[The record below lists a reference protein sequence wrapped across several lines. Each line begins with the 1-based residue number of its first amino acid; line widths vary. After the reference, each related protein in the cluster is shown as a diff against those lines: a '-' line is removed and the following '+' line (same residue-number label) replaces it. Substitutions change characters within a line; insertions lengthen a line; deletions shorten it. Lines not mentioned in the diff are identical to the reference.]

1 MNKKKFVM
9 LIIGGLLV
17 GALTGW
23 IFENIALN
31 DFGEAIKFF
40 LIKNVFKIVLIVIIM
55 SILTA
60 FDLYKKSK
68 VEIEKGLQGEDPIQI
83 KYTNYSLMVR
93 DISIFLI
100 FGLASVWA
108 MSMGVYS
115 SEAWINLGESVVLIG
130 LLIAYIILISVIFQ
144 KNYELIKKVEP
155 NRKADTLDFK
165 FNKKFIEE
173 SDEMTKADYYKKGYK
188 GYRAIILTNFIMLV
202 VLSAFAYH
210 ADVGIIAPIFIAIS
224 SIIGIIAANK

>member
-17 GALTGW
+17 GAFSGW
-23 IFENIALN
+23 ILENIALN
-31 DFGEAIKFF
+31 DLGEAIKFF
-40 LIKNVFKIVLIVIIM
+40 LMKNVFAIALTVIVT
-55 SILTA
+55 SILIA
-60 FDLYKKSK
+60 FAFYKKSK
-68 VEIEKGLQGEDPIQI
+68 REIEKGLQGEDPIQT

-100 FGLASVWA
+100 FALASMWA

-115 SEAWINLGESVVLIG
+115 NEAWLNLGESVVLIG
-130 LLIAYIILISVIFQ
+130 LLVAYIILISVIFQ

-202 VLSAFAYH
+202 VLAGLAH
-210 ADVGIIAPIFIAIS
+210 HLDVGIIAPIFIAIS
-224 SIIGIIAANK
+224 SIIGIIAAK

>member
-9 LIIGGLLV
+9 LIIGGLIV
-17 GALTGW
+17 GALSGW

-31 DFGEAIKFF
+31 DLGEAIKFF
-40 LIKNVFKIVLIVIIM
+40 LMKNVFAIALTVIVT
-55 SILTA
+55 SILIA
-60 FDLYKKSK
+60 FAFYKKSK
-68 VEIEKGLQGEDPIQI
+68 REIEKGLQGEDPIPV

-100 FGLASVWA
+100 FALASMWA

-115 SEAWINLGESVVLIG
+115 NEAWINLRESVILIG
-130 LLIAYIILISVIFQ
+130 ALVAYIILISVIFQ

-155 NRKADTLDFK
+155 NRKADTLDFR

-173 SDEMTKADYYKKGYK
+173 SDEMSKARYYKKGYK

-202 VLSAFAYH
+202 VLSGLAH
-210 ADVGIIAPIFIAIS
+210 HLDVGIIAPIFIAIS
-224 SIIGIIAANK
+224 SIIGIIAAK

>member
-17 GALTGW
+17 GAFSGW

-31 DFGEAIKFF
+31 DLGEAIKFF
-40 LIKNVFKIVLIVIIM
+40 LMKNVFAIALTVIVTSVLI
-55 SILTA
+55 A
-60 FDLYKKSK
+60 FAFYKKSK
-68 VEIEKGLQGEDPIQI
+68 REIEKGLQGEDPIPV

-100 FGLASVWA
+100 FALASMWA

-115 SEAWINLGESVVLIG
+115 NEAWINLRESVILIG
-130 LLIAYIILISVIFQ
+130 ALVAYIILISVIFQ

-155 NRKADTLDFK
+155 NRKADTLDFR

-173 SDEMTKADYYKKGYK
+173 SDEMTKASYYKKGYK
-188 GYRAIILTNFIMLV
+188 GYMAIVLTNFIMLV
-202 VLSAFAYH
+202 VLSGLAFYT
-210 ADVGIIAPIFIAIS
+210 DVGILAPIFLAIS

>member
-17 GALTGW
+17 GALSGW
-23 IFENIALN
+23 ILENIALS
-31 DFGEAIKFF
+31 DLGELIKLF
-40 LIKNVFKIVLIVIIM
+40 LIKNVFKITLTVIIM
-55 SILTA
+55 SILIA

-68 VEIEKGLQGEDPIQI
+68 VEIEKGLQGEDPIPV

-100 FGLASVWA
+100 FGLASTWA
-108 MSMGVYS
+108 MSIEKS
-115 SEAWINLGESVVLIG
+115 WLNLRESVILIG
-130 LLIAYIILISVIFQ
+130 ALIGYIILISVIFQ

-173 SDEMTKADYYKKGYK
+173 SDEMKKAEYYKKGYR
-188 GYRAIILTNFIMLV
+188 GYRAIVLTNFIMLV
-202 VLSAFAYH
+202 VLSGLAYH
-210 ADVGIIAPIFIAIS
+210 ADVGISAPIFIAIS
-224 SIIGIIAANK
+224 SVIGIIASNK

>member
-17 GALTGW
+17 GAFSGW
-23 IFENIALN
+23 ILENIALN

-40 LIKNVFKIVLIVIIM
+40 LIKNVFKIVLTIIIM
-55 SILTA
+55 SLLIA
-60 FDLYKKSK
+60 FDFYRKSK
-68 VEIEKGLQGEDPIQI
+68 VEIEKGLKGEDPIPV

-100 FGLASVWA
+100 FGLASVWT
-108 MSMGVYS
+108 MSMEKS
-115 SEAWINLGESVVLIG
+115 WINLRESVVLIG
-130 LLIAYIILISVIFQ
+130 ALLAYIILTSVVFQ

-202 VLSAFAYH
+202 VLSGLAH
-210 ADVGIIAPIFIAIS
+210 HLDVGIIAPIFIAIS
-224 SIIGIIAANK
+224 SVIGIIAYNK

>member
-17 GALTGW
+17 GAFSGW

-31 DFGEAIKFF
+31 DLGEAIKFF
-40 LIKNVFKIVLIVIIM
+40 LMKNVFAIALTVIVTSVLI
-55 SILTA
+55 A
-60 FDLYKKSK
+60 FAFYKKSK
-68 VEIEKGLQGEDPIQI
+68 REIEKGLQGEDPIPV

-93 DISIFLI
+93 DVSIFLI
-100 FGLASVWA
+100 FGLASMWA
-108 MSMGVYS
+108 MAIEKS
-115 SEAWINLGESVVLIG
+115 WLNLRESVILIG
-130 LLIAYIILISVIFQ
+130 ALIAYIILISVIFQ

-173 SDEMTKADYYKKGYK
+173 SDEMTKARYYKKGYK

-202 VLSAFAYH
+202 VLSGLANH
-210 ADVGIIAPIFIAIS
+210 LDVGIIAPIFIAIS
-224 SIIGIIAANK
+224 SVIGIIAANK

>member
-9 LIIGGLLV
+9 LLIGGLLV
-17 GALTGW
+17 GAFSGW
-23 IFENIALN
+23 ILENVALS
-31 DFGEAIKFF
+31 DLGEVIKFF
-40 LIKNVFKIVLIVIIM
+40 LIKNVYKIVLTVIIM
-55 SILTA
+55 SILIA

-68 VEIEKGLQGEDPIQI
+68 VEIEKGLQGEDPIQT

-93 DISIFLI
+93 DISMFLI
-100 FGLASVWA
+100 FGLASMWA
-108 MSMGVYS
+108 MAIEKS
-115 SEAWINLGESVVLIG
+115 WLNLRESVILIG
-130 LLIAYIILISVIFQ
+130 ALIAYIILISVIFQ

-173 SDEMTKADYYKKGYK
+173 SDEMTKARYYKKGYK

-202 VLSAFAYH
+202 VLSGLANH
-210 ADVGIIAPIFIAIS
+210 LDVGIIAPIFIAIS
-224 SIIGIIAANK
+224 SVIGIIAANK

>member
-9 LIIGGLLV
+9 LLIGGLLV
-17 GALTGW
+17 GAFSGW
-23 IFENIALN
+23 ILENIALS
-31 DFGEAIKFF
+31 DLGEVIKFF
-40 LIKNVFKIVLIVIIM
+40 LIKNVYKIVLTVIIM
-55 SILTA
+55 SILIA

-68 VEIEKGLQGEDPIQI
+68 VEIEKGLQGEDPIQT

-93 DISIFLI
+93 DISMFLI
-100 FGLASVWA
+100 FGLASMWA
-108 MSMGVYS
+108 MAIEKS
-115 SEAWINLGESVVLIG
+115 WLNLRESVILIG
-130 LLIAYIILISVIFQ
+130 ALIAYIILISVIFQ

-173 SDEMTKADYYKKGYK
+173 SDEMTKARYYKKGYK

-202 VLSAFAYH
+202 VLSGLANH
-210 ADVGIIAPIFIAIS
+210 LDVGIIAPIFIAIS
-224 SIIGIIAANK
+224 SVIGIIAANK

>member
-1 MNKKKFVM
+1 MNKKKFVT

-17 GALTGW
+17 GALSGW

-31 DFGEAIKFF
+31 ELGETIKFF
-40 LIKNVFKIVLIVIIM
+40 LIKNVFTIAFTVIII
-55 SILTA
+55 SLIIAYA
-60 FDLYKKSK
+60 FYRKSK
-68 VEIEKGLQGEDPIQI
+68 KEIEKGLKGENPVPT

-100 FGLASVWA
+100 FGLASMWA
-108 MSMGVYS
+108 MAMEKS
-115 SEAWINLGESVVLIG
+115 WLNLRESVIFIGALI
-130 LLIAYIILISVIFQ
+130 IYIILTSVIFQ

-173 SDEMTKADYYKKGYK
+173 SDEMVKARYYKKGYR

-202 VLSAFAYH
+202 VLSGLAYH
-210 ADVGIIAPIFIAIS
+210 LDVGIIAPIFIAIS
-224 SIIGIIAANK
+224 SVIGIIAANK

>member
-17 GALTGW
+17 GAFSGW
-23 IFENIALN
+23 ILENVRLS
-31 DFGEAIKFF
+31 DLGEVIKFF
-40 LIKNVFKIVLIVIIM
+40 LMKNVFAIALTVIVTSVLI
-55 SILTA
+55 A
-60 FDLYKKSK
+60 FAFYKKSK
-68 VEIEKGLQGEDPIQI
+68 REIEKGLQGEDPIPV

-100 FGLASVWA
+100 FALASVLA
-108 MSMGVYS
+108 MSMEKS
-115 SEAWINLGESVVLIG
+115 WINLRESAIIAG
-130 LLIAYIILISVIFQ
+130 ALIAYIILTSVIFQ

-173 SDEMTKADYYKKGYK
+173 SDEMSKARYYKKGYR
-188 GYRAIILTNFIMLV
+188 GYRAIIFTNFIMLV
-202 VLSAFAYH
+202 VLAGLAH
-210 ADVGIIAPIFIAIS
+210 HLDVGIIAPIFIAIS
-224 SIIGIIAANK
+224 SVIGIIAYNK

>member
-31 DFGEAIKFF
+31 DLGELIKFF
-40 LIKNVFKIVLIVIIM
+40 LIKNVFQIVLTIIIM
-55 SILTA
+55 SLLIA
-60 FDLYKKSK
+60 FDFYRKSK
-68 VEIEKGLQGEDPIQI
+68 VEIEKGLKGEDPIPV

-100 FGLASVWA
+100 FGLASVWT
-108 MSMGVYS
+108 MSMEKS
-115 SEAWINLGESVVLIG
+115 WINLRESVVLIG
-130 LLIAYIILISVIFQ
+130 ALLAYIILTSVVFQ

-165 FNKKFIEE
+165 
-173 SDEMTKADYYKKGYK
+173 
-188 GYRAIILTNFIMLV
+188 
-202 VLSAFAYH
+202 LSLIH
-210 ADVGIIAPIFIAIS
+210 I
-224 SIIGIIAANK
+224 

>member
-17 GALTGW
+17 GAFSGW

-31 DFGEAIKFF
+31 DLGELIKFF
-40 LIKNVFKIVLIVIIM
+40 LIKNVFKIVLTVIIM
-55 SILTA
+55 SILIA

-68 VEIEKGLQGEDPIQI
+68 VEIEKGLKGEDPIPI

-100 FGLASVWA
+100 FGLASMWA
-108 MSMGVYS
+108 MSMEKS
-115 SEAWINLGESVVLIG
+115 WLSLRESVVLIG
-130 LLIAYIILISVIFQ
+130 ALLVYIILISVIFQ

-202 VLSAFAYH
+202 VLAGLANH
-210 ADVGIIAPIFIAIS
+210 LDVGIIAPIFIAIS
-224 SIIGIIAANK
+224 SIIGIIAAK

>member
-17 GALTGW
+17 GAFSGW

-31 DFGEAIKFF
+31 DLGELIKFF
-40 LIKNVFKIVLIVIIM
+40 LIKNVFKIVLTVIIM
-55 SILTA
+55 SILIA

-68 VEIEKGLQGEDPIQI
+68 VEIEKGLQGEDPIPI

-100 FGLASVWA
+100 FGLASMWA
-108 MSMGVYS
+108 MSMEKS
-115 SEAWINLGESVVLIG
+115 WLSLRESVVLIG
-130 LLIAYIILISVIFQ
+130 ALLVYIILISVIFQ

-202 VLSAFAYH
+202 VLAGLANH
-210 ADVGIIAPIFIAIS
+210 LDVGIIAPIFIAIS
-224 SIIGIIAANK
+224 SIIGIIAAK

>member
-9 LIIGGLLV
+9 LLIGGLLV
-17 GALTGW
+17 GAFSGW
-23 IFENIALN
+23 ILENIALS
-31 DFGEAIKFF
+31 DFGEMIKFF
-40 LIKNVFKIVLIVIIM
+40 LIKNVFKIVLTVIIM
-55 SILTA
+55 SILIA
-60 FDLYKKSK
+60 FDLYRKSK
-68 VEIEKGLQGEDPIQI
+68 VEIEKGLRGEDPIQT

-93 DISIFLI
+93 EVSIFLI
-100 FGLASVWA
+100 FGLASMWA
-108 MSMGVYS
+108 MAMEKS
-115 SEAWINLGESVVLIG
+115 WLNLGESVVLIG
-130 LLIAYIILISVIFQ
+130 LLIAYIILISVILQ

-173 SDEMTKADYYKKGYK
+173 SDEMTKASYYKKGYK

-202 VLSAFAYH
+202 VLSGLAFYT
-210 ADVGIIAPIFIAIS
+210 DVGILAPIFLAIS

>member
-17 GALTGW
+17 GAFSGW
-23 IFENIALN
+23 ILENIALN
-31 DFGEAIKFF
+31 DLGEAIKFF
-40 LIKNVFKIVLIVIIM
+40 LMKNVFAIALTVIVT
-55 SILTA
+55 SILIA
-60 FDLYKKSK
+60 FAFYKKSK
-68 VEIEKGLQGEDPIQI
+68 REIEKGLQGEDPIPV
-83 KYTNYSLMVR
+83 KYTNYSIMVR

-100 FGLASVWA
+100 FALASVLA
-108 MSMGVYS
+108 MSMEKS
-115 SEAWINLGESVVLIG
+115 WINLRESVIIAG
-130 LLIAYIILISVIFQ
+130 ALIAYIILTSVVFQ

-173 SDEMTKADYYKKGYK
+173 SDEMSKARYYKKGYR

-202 VLSAFAYH
+202 VLSGLAH
-210 ADVGIIAPIFIAIS
+210 HLDVGIIAPIFIAIS
-224 SIIGIIAANK
+224 SVIGIIAYNK

>member
-9 LIIGGLLV
+9 LLIGGLLV
-17 GALTGW
+17 GAFSGW

-31 DFGEAIKFF
+31 DLGEAIKFF
-40 LIKNVFKIVLIVIIM
+40 LMKNVFAIALTVIVTSVLI
-55 SILTA
+55 A
-60 FDLYKKSK
+60 FAFYKKSK
-68 VEIEKGLQGEDPIQI
+68 REIEKGLQGEDPIPV

-93 DISIFLI
+93 DVSIFLI
-100 FGLASVWA
+100 FALASVLA
-108 MSMGVYS
+108 MSMEKS
-115 SEAWINLGESVVLIG
+115 WINLRESAIIAG
-130 LLIAYIILISVIFQ
+130 ALIAYIILTSVIFQ

-173 SDEMTKADYYKKGYK
+173 SDEMTKARYYKKGYK

-202 VLSAFAYH
+202 VLSGLANH
-210 ADVGIIAPIFIAIS
+210 LDVGIIAPIFIAIS
-224 SIIGIIAANK
+224 SVIGIIAANK

>member
-9 LIIGGLLV
+9 LIIGGLIV
-17 GALTGW
+17 GALSGW
-23 IFENIALN
+23 ILENIALS
-31 DFGEAIKFF
+31 DFGELIKFF

-55 SILTA
+55 SILIA

-68 VEIEKGLQGEDPIQI
+68 VEIEKGLQGEDPIQT

-93 DISIFLI
+93 EISTFLI
-100 FGLASVWA
+100 FGLASMWA
-108 MSMGVYS
+108 MAMEKS
-115 SEAWINLGESVVLIG
+115 WLNLRESVVLIG
-130 LLIAYIILISVIFQ
+130 LLVAYIILISVIFQ

-173 SDEMTKADYYKKGYK
+173 SDEMSKARYYKKGYK

-202 VLSAFAYH
+202 VLAGLANH
-210 ADVGIIAPIFIAIS
+210 LDVGIIAPIFITIS
-224 SIIGIIAANK
+224 SIIGIIAAK

>member
-17 GALTGW
+17 GALSGW
-23 IFENIALN
+23 ILENIALS
-31 DFGEAIKFF
+31 DFGEVIKFF

-55 SILTA
+55 SILIA
-60 FDLYKKSK
+60 FALYKKSK
-68 VEIEKGLQGEDPIQI
+68 VEIEKGLQGEDPIQT

-93 DISIFLI
+93 EVSTFLI
-100 FGLASVWA
+100 FGLASMWA
-108 MSMGVYS
+108 MAMEKS
-115 SEAWINLGESVVLIG
+115 WLNLGESVVLIG
-130 LLIAYIILISVIFQ
+130 LLIAYIILTSVIFQ

-173 SDEMTKADYYKKGYK
+173 SDEMSKARYYKKGYI
-188 GYRAIILTNFIMLV
+188 GYRAMIFTNFIMIV
-202 VLSAFAYH
+202 VLAGLANH
-210 ADVGIIAPIFIAIS
+210 LDVGIIAPIFITIS
-224 SIIGIIAANK
+224 SIIGIIAAK

>member
-17 GALTGW
+17 GALSGW
-23 IFENIALN
+23 ILENIALS
-31 DFGEAIKFF
+31 DLGELIKLF
-40 LIKNVFKIVLIVIIM
+40 LIKNVFKITLTVIIM

-68 VEIEKGLQGEDPIQI
+68 VEIEKGLQGEDPIQT

-100 FGLASVWA
+100 FGLASMWA
-108 MSMGVYS
+108 MAMEKS
-115 SEAWINLGESVVLIG
+115 WLNLGESVVLIG
-130 LLIAYIILISVIFQ
+130 LLIAYIILISVVFQ

-173 SDEMTKADYYKKGYK
+173 SDEMSKARYYKKGYR

-202 VLSAFAYH
+202 VLSGLAH
-210 ADVGIIAPIFIAIS
+210 HLDVGIIAPIFIAIS
-224 SIIGIIAANK
+224 SIIGIIAAK

>member
-17 GALTGW
+17 GALSGW
-23 IFENIALN
+23 ILENIALS
-31 DFGEAIKFF
+31 DLGELIKLF
-40 LIKNVFKIVLIVIIM
+40 LIKNVFKITLTVIIM
-55 SILTA
+55 SILMA

-68 VEIEKGLQGEDPIQI
+68 VEIEKGLKGEDPIQT

-100 FGLASVWA
+100 FGLASMWA
-108 MSMGVYS
+108 MSMEKS
-115 SEAWINLGESVVLIG
+115 WLNLGESVVLIG
-130 LLIAYIILISVIFQ
+130 LLIAYIILISVVFQ

-155 NRKADTLDFK
+155 NRKADTLDFR

-173 SDEMTKADYYKKGYK
+173 SDEMSKARYYKKGYR

-202 VLSAFAYH
+202 VLSGLAFYT
-210 ADVGIIAPIFIAIS
+210 DVGILAPIFIAIS
-224 SIIGIIAANK
+224 SIIGIIATK

>member
-1 MNKKKFVM
+1 MNKKKFVT

-17 GALTGW
+17 GALSGW

-31 DFGEAIKFF
+31 ELGETIKFF
-40 LIKNVFKIVLIVIIM
+40 LIKNVFTIAFTVIII
-55 SILTA
+55 SLIIAYA
-60 FDLYKKSK
+60 FYRKSK
-68 VEIEKGLQGEDPIQI
+68 KEIGKGLKGEDPVPT

-100 FGLASVWA
+100 FGLASMWA
-108 MSMGVYS
+108 MAMEKS
-115 SEAWINLGESVVLIG
+115 WLNLRESVIFIGALI
-130 LLIAYIILISVIFQ
+130 IYIILTSMIFQ

-173 SDEMTKADYYKKGYK
+173 SDEMVKARYYKKGYR

-202 VLSAFAYH
+202 VLSGLAYH
-210 ADVGIIAPIFIAIS
+210 LDVGIIAPIFIAIS
-224 SIIGIIAANK
+224 SVIGIIAANK

>member
-17 GALTGW
+17 GALSGW
-23 IFENIALN
+23 ILENIALS
-31 DFGEAIKFF
+31 DLGELIKLF
-40 LIKNVFKIVLIVIIM
+40 LIKNVFKITLTVIIM
-55 SILTA
+55 SILIA

-68 VEIEKGLQGEDPIQI
+68 VEIEKGLQGEDPIQT

-100 FGLASVWA
+100 FGLASMWA
-108 MSMGVYS
+108 MAIEKS
-115 SEAWINLGESVVLIG
+115 WLNLGESVVLIG
-130 LLIAYIILISVIFQ
+130 LLIAYIILTSVIFQ

-173 SDEMTKADYYKKGYK
+173 SDEMSKARYYKKGYR
-188 GYRAIILTNFIMLV
+188 GYRAIIFTNFIMLV
-202 VLSAFAYH
+202 VLAGLANH
-210 ADVGIIAPIFIAIS
+210 LDVGIIAPIFIAIS
-224 SIIGIIAANK
+224 SIIGIIAAK

>member
-17 GALTGW
+17 GALSGW
-23 IFENIALN
+23 ILENIALS
-31 DFGEAIKFF
+31 DFGEVIKFF

-55 SILTA
+55 SILIA
-60 FDLYKKSK
+60 FALYKKSK
-68 VEIEKGLQGEDPIQI
+68 VEIEKGLQGEDPIQT

-93 DISIFLI
+93 EISTFLI
-100 FGLASVWA
+100 FGLASMWA
-108 MSMGVYS
+108 MAMEKS
-115 SEAWINLGESVVLIG
+115 WLNLGESVVLIG
-130 LLIAYIILISVIFQ
+130 ALVAYIILISVIFQ

-173 SDEMTKADYYKKGYK
+173 SDEMTKARYYKKGYI
-188 GYRAIILTNFIMLV
+188 GYRAIIFTNFIMLV
-202 VLSAFAYH
+202 VLAGLANH
-210 ADVGIIAPIFIAIS
+210 LDVGIIAPIFITIS
-224 SIIGIIAANK
+224 SIIGIIAAK

>member
-17 GALTGW
+17 GALSGW
-23 IFENIALN
+23 ILENIALS
-31 DFGEAIKFF
+31 DFGEVIKSF

-55 SILTA
+55 SILIA
-60 FDLYKKSK
+60 FALYKKSK
-68 VEIEKGLQGEDPIQI
+68 VEIEKGLQGEDPIQT

-93 DISIFLI
+93 EVSTFLI
-100 FGLASVWA
+100 FGLASMWA
-108 MSMGVYS
+108 MAMEKS
-115 SEAWINLGESVVLIG
+115 WLNLGESVVLIG
-130 LLIAYIILISVIFQ
+130 LLIAYIILTSVIFQ

-173 SDEMTKADYYKKGYK
+173 SDEMTKARYYKKGYI
-188 GYRAIILTNFIMLV
+188 GYRAIIFTNFIMLV
-202 VLSAFAYH
+202 VLAGLANH
-210 ADVGIIAPIFIAIS
+210 LDVGIIAPIFIAIS
-224 SIIGIIAANK
+224 SIIGIIAAK

>member
-17 GALTGW
+17 GALSGW
-23 IFENIALN
+23 ILENIALS
-31 DFGEAIKFF
+31 DFGEVIKFF

-55 SILTA
+55 SILIA
-60 FDLYKKSK
+60 FALYKKSK
-68 VEIEKGLQGEDPIQI
+68 VEIEKGLQGEDPIQT

-93 DISIFLI
+93 EISTFLI
-100 FGLASVWA
+100 FGLASMWA
-108 MSMGVYS
+108 MAMEKS
-115 SEAWINLGESVVLIG
+115 WLNLGESVVLIG
-130 LLIAYIILISVIFQ
+130 LLIAYIILTSVIFQ

-173 SDEMTKADYYKKGYK
+173 SDEMSKARYYKKGYR
-188 GYRAIILTNFIMLV
+188 GYRAMIFTNFIMIV
-202 VLSAFAYH
+202 VLAGLANH
-210 ADVGIIAPIFIAIS
+210 LDVGIIAPIFITIS
-224 SIIGIIAANK
+224 SIIGIIAAK

>member
-17 GALTGW
+17 GALSGW

-31 DFGEAIKFF
+31 ELGETIKFF
-40 LIKNVFKIVLIVIIM
+40 LIKNVFTIAFTVIII
-55 SILTA
+55 SLIIAYA
-60 FDLYKKSK
+60 FYRKSK
-68 VEIEKGLQGEDPIQI
+68 KEIEKGLKGENPVPT

-100 FGLASVWA
+100 FGLASMWA
-108 MSMGVYS
+108 MAMEKS
-115 SEAWINLGESVVLIG
+115 WLNLRESVIFIGALI
-130 LLIAYIILISVIFQ
+130 IYIILTSVIFQ

-173 SDEMTKADYYKKGYK
+173 SDEMVKARYYKKGYR

-202 VLSAFAYH
+202 VLSGLAYH
-210 ADVGIIAPIFIAIS
+210 LDVGIIAPIFIAIS
-224 SIIGIIAANK
+224 SVIGIIAANK

>member
-17 GALTGW
+17 GSFSGW
-23 IFENIALN
+23 ILENIALS
-31 DFGEAIKFF
+31 DLGEVIKFF
-40 LIKNVFKIVLIVIIM
+40 LIKNVFKIVLTVIIM
-55 SILTA
+55 SILIS
-60 FDLYKKSK
+60 FDLYRKSK
-68 VEIEKGLQGEDPIQI
+68 VEIEKGLQGEDPITT

-115 SEAWINLGESVVLIG
+115 SESWINLRESVILIG
-130 LLIAYIILISVIFQ
+130 ALLSYIILISVIFQ

-155 NRKADTLDFK
+155 NRKADTLDFR

-173 SDEMTKADYYKKGYK
+173 SDEMVKAHYYKKGYR
-188 GYRAIILTNFIMLV
+188 GYRAIIFTNFIMLV
-202 VLSAFAYH
+202 VLAGLANH
-210 ADVGIIAPIFIAIS
+210 LDVGIIAPIFIAIS
-224 SIIGIIAANK
+224 SVIGIIAANK

>member
-17 GALTGW
+17 GALSGW
-23 IFENIALN
+23 ILENIALN
-31 DFGEAIKFF
+31 DLGELIKFF

-55 SILTA
+55 SILIA
-60 FDLYKKSK
+60 FALYKKSK
-68 VEIEKGLQGEDPIQI
+68 VEIKKGLQGEDPIQT

-93 DISIFLI
+93 EVSTFLI
-100 FGLASVWA
+100 FGLSSMWA
-108 MSMGVYS
+108 MAMEKS
-115 SEAWINLGESVVLIG
+115 WLNLGESVVLIG
-130 LLIAYIILISVIFQ
+130 LLIAYIILTSVIFQ

-173 SDEMTKADYYKKGYK
+173 SDEMSKARYYKKGYR
-188 GYRAIILTNFIMLV
+188 GYRAMIFTNIIMIV
-202 VLSAFAYH
+202 VLAGLANH
-210 ADVGIIAPIFIAIS
+210 LDVGIIAPIFITIS
-224 SIIGIIAANK
+224 SIIGIIAAK

>member
-17 GALTGW
+17 GAFSGW

-31 DFGEAIKFF
+31 DLGELIKFF
-40 LIKNVFKIVLIVIIM
+40 LIKNVFKIVLTVIIM
-55 SILTA
+55 SILIA

-68 VEIEKGLQGEDPIQI
+68 VEIEKGLQGEDPIPI

-100 FGLASVWA
+100 FGLASMWA
-108 MSMGVYS
+108 MSMEKS
-115 SEAWINLGESVVLIG
+115 WLSLRESVVLIG
-130 LLIAYIILISVIFQ
+130 ALLVYIILISVIFQ

-155 NRKADTLDFK
+155 NRKADTPDFK

-202 VLSAFAYH
+202 VLAGLANH
-210 ADVGIIAPIFIAIS
+210 LDVGIIAPIFIAIS
-224 SIIGIIAANK
+224 SIIGIIAAK